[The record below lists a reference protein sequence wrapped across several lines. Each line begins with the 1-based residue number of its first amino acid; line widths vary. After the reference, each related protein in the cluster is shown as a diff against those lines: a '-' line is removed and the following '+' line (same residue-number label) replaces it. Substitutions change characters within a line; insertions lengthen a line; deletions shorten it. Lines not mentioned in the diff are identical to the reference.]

1 MEVEPPVKIFG
12 NSKQMSPRPHIA
24 HCSLGGF
31 LHNVTEFTGQ
41 RQLTLTLHQGRFRSK
56 YFAADLGPC
65 KTGYESNFILRF
77 VTVGTVLRNTGV
89 VNYILRIYLDSVL
102 GSILDNGTRDLSANR
117 GNLSF
122 QITNAGFPCVVA
134 DDGPD
139 TFVSESQL
147 LRFQPIGLHLLP
159 DQEAARNLDFLV
171 FGVAG
176 QPQHF
181 HAIL

>member
-1 MEVEPPVKIFG
+1 MQIALANEIQAHAEPFRARL
-12 NSKQMSPRPHIA
+12 NASQR
-24 HCSLGGF
+24 SLRRL
-31 LHNVTEFTGQ
+31 LHYVAEFTGQ

-65 KTGYESNFILRF
+65 KTGHESNFILRF

-181 HAIL
+181 HTIL